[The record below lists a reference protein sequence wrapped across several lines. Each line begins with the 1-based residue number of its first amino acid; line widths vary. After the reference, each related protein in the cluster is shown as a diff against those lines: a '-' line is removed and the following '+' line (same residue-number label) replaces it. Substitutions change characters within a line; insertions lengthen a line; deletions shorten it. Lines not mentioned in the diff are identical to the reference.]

1 MRVPFAHVQ
10 QLSLLD
16 ARGRRREGAR
26 REGCS
31 ELGSGDAGLEAAR
44 DPTEDDLAGRSPDGA
59 LEAQLATD
67 DQWPDAGP
75 PMGSSVAGAVAL
87 VRPSRGHGMGV
98 HVAGGR
104 CDVRPAS
111 RRLASTLPA
120 RPAPPRRLG
129 CASTYRQLCLTALTT
144 CFCVSAVSA
153 ATPR

>member
-1 MRVPFAHVQ
+1 MPCAQQPHHHQ
-10 QLSLLD
+10 LLQLSPSHP
-16 ARGRRREGAR
+16 ARRHLRAREGAR

-111 RRLASTLPA
+111 RRLASTLGV
-120 RPAPPRRLG
+120 L
-129 CASTYRQLCLTALTT
+129 L
-144 CFCVSAVSA
+144 
-153 ATPR
+153 